1 MEEKSM
7 KNLSKVLLCLLSIAL
22 VLACFAACGSTSSV
36 TFNAGENE
44 SFVVEVKKG
53 DKVCPPAVDCAEG
66 VYIEGWYDNE
76 QKTGDKFD
84 FDSAVS
90 SDLTLW
96 ARFESSVYRA
106 SYDLNYPDCVN
117 PQSVEFTK
125 DGNISLA
132 QAPTRIGYRFLGWS
146 EGSGL
151 FAAGS
156 VYNVSESALKDV
168 VFSARWETATV
179 TVEFLDDTGYAFDVR
194 TLPYGSDVLAPA
206 VAPHTYTCY
215 ELSGWDVHEDDMRG
229 VTEDM
234 TINAVYRYLETDASL
249 FDFELTEDKKSYAL
263 TGVAGELPAQVAL
276 PAYFNGLPVT
286 EIGCEAILYQSFT
299 KLHIPSTYR
308 VIRPIGI
315 YQCRSMETLEI
326 EEGLERLET
335 VSIASA
341 YVLKNVTLPASLNYF
356 GENTFYRCY
365 ELGAGN
371 LEVAEGSEHF
381 RMKDDGKWLSNLDG
395 DRLYWANFSKLGA
408 NVVIGDEI
416 TYLHSGLFCDDNLL
430 QSITINC
437 DLEFLGVGTFYN
449 TPALN
454 TVSLKGEIGYIFGF
468 TDVFDENF
476 YTWLTD
482 LEREQ
487 IMYYGAFERS
497 GVTSIS
503 LPDGLRYVGP
513 AVFSGCYS
521 LTSISFPETLEKVAD
536 DFLNDRITP
545 VMTMRG
551 AGGNDWFDVD
561 KALIAKGCAEDGGD
575 KLIKF
580 AARGIERYT
589 VPSSVSVLAPFAFAS
604 SDVKQVDFSQSA
616 VTTLPAGCFSY
627 SKVEAL
633 DLTGVTCLLSD
644 GLPEWDG
651 MPFWG
656 RTEIWGDAPA
666 IVGCE
671 NLTVLENYGALTF
684 VGNGM
689 FSGTGLTSFEIGADM
704 QMGEFCFSYCNSLE
718 AINVAD
724 GHKALSSV
732 DGVLFDKNKET
743 LKIYPAA
750 KKGAAYT
757 VPASVVIVS
766 DGAFLN
772 QRHLENVTFAED
784 SACVSLGYSAFLRMA
799 KLKTITLPASLE
811 SMGAASLGYNHSL
824 EKIEFLSADMPEV
837 LDDYDNEWF
846 KMQPQSEN
854 PDEWVEPVFYSNVT
868 IAVPDGRF
876 KAYFNALYAMA
887 PEIAAAL
894 DDSLQTKYNYVFDSK
909 GGSQIQSVNGFAA
922 LTRPVPNRDGYY
934 FWGWYL
940 SDGTVA
946 GSSWGDE
953 VTFPYWYE
961 GTGSEVTLFA
971 RWETERKQDG
981 MSVDTGW
988 DFSESKTI
996 TVTESGYY
1004 FFRFT
1009 AVESGKLRADAND
1022 VPLISAELEAAG
1034 AEYRIGVMLFSD
1046 PSMDYEFIVSR
1057 DDRTVVKGHTYY
1069 GTLEIGLSDDMLP
1082 FTFTASV
1089 EII

>member
-1 MEEKSM
+1 M
-7 KNLSKVLLCLLSIAL
+7 KKLSKVLLCLLSIAL
-22 VLACFAACGSTSSV
+22 VLACFAACGSASSV

-44 SFVVEVKKG
+44 SFVVTVKKG
-53 DKVCPPAVDCAEG
+53 DKVCPPAVECAEG

-76 QKTGDKFD
+76 QKTGAKFD
-84 FDSAVS
+84 FDSAVN

-146 EGSGL
+146 DGSGL
-151 FAAGS
+151 YDAGS

-215 ELSGWDVHEDDMRG
+215 ELTGWDVHEEDMRG

-263 TGVAGELPAQVAL
+263 TGVAGVLPAEVAL

-286 EIGCEAILYQSFT
+286 EIGYEAILYQSFT

-315 YQCRSMETLEI
+315 YQCRSLETLEI
-326 EEGLERLET
+326 EEGLERLEV

-341 YVLKNVTLPASLNYF
+341 YVLKNVTLPASLKYF

-365 ELGAGN
+365 ELGVGN

-449 TPALN
+449 TPALQ
-454 TVSLKGEIGYIFGF
+454 TVSLKGKIEYIFGF
-468 TDVFDENF
+468 LDVFEEDC

-487 IMYYGAFERS
+487 IMYYGAFEGS
-497 GVTSIS
+497 GITSIS
-503 LPDGLRYVGP
+503 LPDGLKYIGP
-513 AVFSGCYS
+513 AVFCRCGA
-521 LTSISFPETLEKVAD
+521 LTSISLPETLEKVAD
-536 DFLNDRITP
+536 DFLSDDITP

-551 AGGNDWFDVD
+551 AGGNAWFDVD

-580 AARGIERYT
+580 TAKGLEKYT
-589 VPSSVSVLAPFAFAS
+589 VPSTVSALAPFAFAF
-604 SDVKQVDFSQSA
+604 SDVAWVDFGGSA
-616 VTTLPAGCFSY
+616 VTTLPAGCFFY
-627 SKVEAL
+627 SAVET
-633 DLTGVTCLLSD
+633 LTLTNITELLSD
-644 GLPEWDG
+644 GLPEWEG
-651 MPFWG
+651 IPVWARAQIF
-656 RTEIWGDAPA
+656 GDVPA
-666 IVGCE
+666 IGDCE
-671 NLTVLENYGALTF
+671 SLTVLESYGGLTF
-684 VGNGM
+684 VGSGM
-689 FSGTGLTSFEIGADM
+689 FSSTGLTSFDISANMQIGDY
-704 QMGEFCFSYCNSLE
+704 CFNYCRNLE

-724 GHKALSSV
+724 GHPELSSA

-750 KKGAAYT
+750 KQGAAYT

-766 DGAFLN
+766 DGAFLF
-772 QRHLENVTFAED
+772 QSHLESVDFAEG
-784 SACVSLGYSAFLRMA
+784 SLCVSLGYSAFGGMSR
-799 KLKTITLPASLE
+799 LKTITLPASLE
-811 SMGAASLGYNHSL
+811 SMGAAALGNNKNL

-837 LDDYDNEWF
+837 LDDYYNEWF

-854 PDEWVEPVFYSNVT
+854 PDEWLESVFYSNVT

-909 GGSQIQSVNGFAA
+909 GGSPIQSVNSFAA

-940 SDGTVA
+940 ADGTVA

-953 VTFPYWYE
+953 VAFPYWYE
-961 GTGSEVTLFA
+961 GAGSEVTLFA

-1009 AVESGKLRADAND
+1009 AAESGKLRADAND
-1022 VPLISAELEAAG
+1022 VPLISAELEEAG
-1034 AEYRIGVMLFSD
+1034 AEYRIWVMLFSD

-1057 DDRTVVKGHTYY
+1057 DDRTVVKGQTYY
-1069 GTLEIGLSDDMLP
+1069 GTLEIGLPDDMLP
-1082 FTFTASV
+1082 FTFSVSV